1 MFTSLPICTALQLS
15 CRLKFINPPLP
26 SHSGAGTAVFWVI
39 GASIVFIVLHAAF
52 YNYESEIEDAFELQM
67 EEI

>member
-1 MFTSLPICTALQLS
+1 MFKFLPICTALQLS
-15 CRLKFINPPLP
+15 CRLKFINPLP

>member
-1 MFTSLPICTALQLS
+1 VESSAKLRISPI
-15 CRLKFINPPLP
+15 FIIA
-26 SHSGAGTAVFWVI
+26 GAGTAVFWVI
-39 GASIVFIVLHAAF
+39 GASIVFIVLHAAL